1 MFKYIS
7 EILSKFTQRQ
17 RIVALSILL
26 FSIIIISVGPKITE
40 SLTYNDEELKLR
52 IQSQSNQILELNK
65 RIDELNTQ
73 VINNQRACTDEIVRR
88 ESEILNMISDI
99 ENYTNKMKNETRIV
113 NSESRRVYQVSTND
127 TLERVMSMVPQPSNN
142 STTIIQ
148 NKRDEKLFGMIKKLK
163 KKVSDDIKQ

>member
-52 IQSQSNQILELNK
+52 IESQNNQIVQLNN
-65 RIDELNTQ
+65 RIDELNNQ
-73 VINNQRACTDEIVRR
+73 VIENQRECTNEMVKR
-88 ESEILNMISDI
+88 ENEILTMISDI
-99 ENYTNKMKNETRIV
+99 ENYTNKMKNETRVV
-113 NSESRRVYQVSTND
+113 NSMSRKTYNIND
-127 TLERVMSMVPQPSNN
+127 DDSSVRVMAMIPESSNT
-142 STTIIQ
+142 TTII
-148 NKRDEKLFGMIKKLK
+148 NDKRDEKLIGMIRNLK
-163 KKVSDDIKQ
+163 KKVKDQ

>member
-52 IQSQSNQILELNK
+52 IESQNNQIVQLNN
-65 RIDELNTQ
+65 RIDELNNQ
-73 VINNQRACTDEIVRR
+73 VI
-88 ESEILNMISDI
+88 
-99 ENYTNKMKNETRIV
+99 ENK
-113 NSESRRVYQVSTND
+113 STIAN
-127 TLERVMSMVPQPSNN
+127 
-142 STTIIQ
+142 
-148 NKRDEKLFGMIKKLK
+148 FFK
-163 KKVSDDIKQ
+163 KKIN

>member
-26 FSIIIISVGPKITE
+26 ISIIIISVGPKITE

-52 IQSQSNQILELNK
+52 IESQNNQIGELNK
-65 RIDELNTQ
+65 RVNELNLQ
-73 VINNQRACTDEIVRR
+73 VISNQRECTNEIVRR
-88 ESEILNMISDI
+88 ETEILQMLTDI
-99 ENYTNKMKNETRIV
+99 ETHTNKMKNETRIL
-113 NSESRRVYQVSTND
+113 NSMSRRTVQISSED
-127 TLERVMSMVPQPSNN
+127 TLERVMSMVPQSNT
-142 STTIIQ
+142 TTIIE
-148 NKRDEKLFGMIKKLK
+148 NKRDEKLIGMIKKLK

>member
-52 IQSQSNQILELNK
+52 IESQNNQIVQLNN
-65 RIDELNTQ
+65 RIDELNNQ
-73 VINNQRACTDEIVRR
+73 VIENQRECTNEMVKR
-88 ESEILNMISDI
+88 ENEILTMISDI
-99 ENYTNKMKNETRIV
+99 ENYTNKMKNETRVV
-113 NSESRRVYQVSTND
+113 NSMSRKTYNIND
-127 TLERVMSMVPQPSNN
+127 DDSSVRVMAMIPESSNT
-142 STTIIQ
+142 TTIIN
-148 NKRDEKLFGMIKKLK
+148 NKRDEKLIGMIRNLK
-163 KKVSDDIKQ
+163 KKVKDQ

>member
-52 IQSQSNQILELNK
+52 IESQNNQIVQLNN
-65 RIDELNTQ
+65 RIDELNNQ
-73 VINNQRACTDEIVRR
+73 VIENQRECTNEMVKR
-88 ESEILNMISDI
+88 ENEILTMISDI
-99 ENYTNKMKNETRIV
+99 ENYTNKMKNETRVV
-113 NSESRRVYQVSTND
+113 NSMSRKTYNIND
-127 TLERVMSMVPQPSNN
+127 DSSVRVMAMIPESSNT
-142 STTIIQ
+142 TTIIN
-148 NKRDEKLFGMIKKLK
+148 NKRDEKLIGMIRNLK
-163 KKVSDDIKQ
+163 KKVKDQ

>member
-26 FSIIIISVGPKITE
+26 ISIIIISVGPKITE

-52 IQSQSNQILELNK
+52 IESQNNQIGELNK
-65 RIDELNTQ
+65 RVNELNLQ
-73 VINNQRACTDEIVRR
+73 VISNQRECTNEIVRR
-88 ESEILNMISDI
+88 ETEILQMLTDI
-99 ENYTNKMKNETRIV
+99 ETHTNKMKNETRIL
-113 NSESRRVYQVSTND
+113 NSMSRRTVQISSED
-127 TLERVMSMVPQPSNN
+127 TLERVMAMVPQSN
-142 STTIIQ
+142 TTTFIE
-148 NKRDEKLFGMIKKLK
+148 NKRDEKLIGMIKKLK

>member
-40 SLTYNDEELKLR
+40 SLTYNDEELKIR
-52 IQSQSNQILELNK
+52 IESQNTQIIELTK
-65 RIDELNTQ
+65 RINELNTQ
-73 VINNQRACTDEIVRR
+73 VILNQRECTDKMVQR
-88 ESEILNMISDI
+88 ESEILGMISEI

-113 NSESRRVYQVSTND
+113 NSESRRIYEVNKND
-127 TLERVMSMVPQPSNN
+127 SSERVMAMVPQSSNT
-142 STTIIQ
+142 TTIIN
-148 NKRDEKLFGMIKKLK
+148 NKRDEKLIGMIKNLK
-163 KKVSDDIKQ
+163 KKVGNH

>member
-26 FSIIIISVGPKITE
+26 ISIIIISVGPKITE

-52 IQSQSNQILELNK
+52 IESQNNQILELNK
-65 RIDELNTQ
+65 RVNELNSQ
-73 VINNQRACTDEIVRR
+73 VISNQRECTDEMVRR
-88 ESEILNMISDI
+88 ETEILEMLTDM
-99 ENYTNKMKNETRIV
+99 ETHTNKMKNETRIL
-113 NSESRRVYQVSTND
+113 NSMSRRTVQISSED
-127 TLERVMSMVPQPSNN
+127 TLERVMAMVPQSNT
-142 STTIIQ
+142 TTIIE
-148 NKRDEKLFGMIKKLK
+148 NKRDEKLIGMIKKLK